1 MFHLPKPQ
9 QIRWNQNALRGDEAR
24 QSMQIKDDSLEMQK
38 ARHRMMMAKAQQAQ
52 AAQAASQQRQ
62 EQQNANMRKHLNNG
76 ALEGVSDTQ
85 RQFLMDN
92 PHIARQMMVDR
103 ISGLNKTGKPTALM
117 QNLEAA
123 GLKPGSEEYRN
134 AIVSGTKRGM
144 VINNQLPGAGKG
156 TNKLTE
162 KLAEQAASVFDQSSA
177 AQDLAAK
184 YSQISEYAQDPN
196 VRTGT
201 LGAFELGIKKLGN
214 TVFGLEFEGLGPA
227 EQMQKVGD
235 MLVGDIRK
243 MQGDT
248 RMSDADRRAYRAIP
262 PNIGDS
268 KEGIMLANEIMQK
281 TARGLGKRQE
291 FLSGLISNNG
301 GNFDSK
307 VWSQYNQFIN
317 QNPILT
323 RDDVLAA
330 RKLSK
335 TAKQNTPG
343 AGMLD
348 QINKE
353 LLRRGVK

>member
-1 MFHLPKPQ
+1 M
-9 QIRWNQNALRGDEAR
+9 
-24 QSMQIKDDSLEMQK
+24 
-38 ARHRMMMAKAQQAQ
+38 
-52 AAQAASQQRQ
+52 
-62 EQQNANMRKHLNNG
+62 
-76 ALEGVSDTQ
+76 
-85 RQFLMDN
+85 
-92 PHIARQMMVDR
+92 
-103 ISGLNKTGKPTALM
+103 
-117 QNLEAA
+117 
-123 GLKPGSEEYRN
+123 
-134 AIVSGTKRGM
+134 
-144 VINNQLPGAGKG
+144 
-156 TNKLTE
+156 
-162 KLAEQAASVFDQSSA
+162 
-177 AQDLAAK
+177 
-184 YSQISEYAQDPN
+184 
-196 VRTGT
+196 RTGT

-301 GNFDSK
+301 GNFDTK